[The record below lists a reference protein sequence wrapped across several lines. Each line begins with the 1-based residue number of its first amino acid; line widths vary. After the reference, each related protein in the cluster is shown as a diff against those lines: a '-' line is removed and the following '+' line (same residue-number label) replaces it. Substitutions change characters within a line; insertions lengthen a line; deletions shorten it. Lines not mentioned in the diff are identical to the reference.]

1 MPFIRTY
8 LFEQEAEGEND
19 EKLWLF
25 REPITEEE
33 QQQSDAPEVTAIR
46 EDQLYQVL
54 DLDGLIKSLG
64 ELVHLHPLQPSPKVA
79 PAPSNLARTFRNWM
93 ESRKKSSRL
102 KAGAA

>member
-1 MPFIRTY
+1 MARPYELIPGNCYFLLNYYDEDLKVPFIRTY

-54 DLDGLIKSLG
+54 DLDGLIK
-64 ELVHLHPLQPSPKVA
+64 
-79 PAPSNLARTFRNWM
+79 
-93 ESRKKSSRL
+93 
-102 KAGAA
+102 